1 MDKSILGIDISKDY
15 FDACLIHNG
24 REKYRKF
31 SNNASGFAKLTAFL
45 NKEQVVELHVCM
57 ESTGRL
63 YEALAIDLVSAGYRV
78 SVVNPKCIKGFAQSE
93 LQRSKTDRKDA
104 GVIARFCKA
113 HSPKAWQ
120 PQPPE
125 VRELQEVMR
134 YIESLKDNI
143 HQEERRLDSGLTSE
157 TVKETI
163 RRHVKELKATLASLK
178 QWLQQ
183 HAKKHQRLQKHYELL
198 TSIIG
203 IGEMSA
209 FTYLA
214 EIGYSD
220 QFKQTRQI
228 ESYCGL
234 APSQYQSGSSIR
246 GKEHISKIGNSRM
259 RCVLYMPALAARDH
273 NPVLR
278 AFADRLEKA
287 GKPPKVII
295 CALMRKL
302 LRIMFAVVTS
312 GTPFDLHYFPGPI
325 EGMTFAEQ

>member
-1 MDKSILGIDISKDY
+1 MDKSILGIDISKEN

-24 REKYRKF
+24 KEKYRKF
-31 SNNASGFAKLTAFL
+31 SNNASGFAKLRAFL
-45 NKEQVVELHVCM
+45 SKEVVDLHVCM

-63 YEALAIDLVSAGYRV
+63 YEALATYLVSAGYKV
-78 SVVNPKCIKGFAQSE
+78 SVVNPKCVKGFAQSE
-93 LQRSKTDRKDA
+93 LQRSKTDKKDA

-113 HSPKAWQ
+113 HAPRAWQ

-125 VRELQEVMR
+125 IRELQEVMR
-134 YIESLKDNI
+134 YIESLKHNI

-157 TVKETI
+157 TVMETI
-163 RRHVKELKATLASLK
+163 SAHVKELKATVASLK
-178 QWLQQ
+178 RWLKQ

-203 IGEMSA
+203 VGDMSTFA
-209 FTYLA
+209 YLA

-220 QFKQTRQI
+220 QFKQTRQL
-228 ESYCGL
+228 ESFCGL
-234 APSQYQSGSSIR
+234 APRQYQSGSSIR
-246 GKEHISKIGNSRM
+246 GKERISKVGNSRM
-259 RCVLYMPALAARDH
+259 RRALYMPALTARDY

-295 CALMRKL
+295 CAIMRKL
-302 LRIMFAVVTS
+302 LRIMHAVVTS
-312 GTPFDLHYFPGPI
+312 GTPFDPHYVPGPI